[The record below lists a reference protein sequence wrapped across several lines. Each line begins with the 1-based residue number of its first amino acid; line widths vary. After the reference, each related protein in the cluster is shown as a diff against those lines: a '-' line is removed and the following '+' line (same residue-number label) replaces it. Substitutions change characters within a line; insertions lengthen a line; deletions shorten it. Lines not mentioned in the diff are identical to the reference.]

1 MFLILIIIYMLC
13 GANIKITFAALIL
26 PFLVLHISF
35 LGAGVGLIIS
45 SVTGKISRSR
55 RTCKFRNNAVDVS
68 YSDSVSRFAD
78 SRKFAPNYAVK
89 SDSADCRGIS
99 LRLFG
104 YGLFQ
109 SVISVRKHS
118 SNSGDTF
125 YRVDNVQSNRKE
137 FYRYGMIL

>member
-1 MFLILIIIYMLC
+1 MRSKYKNHICSPDPAVFGAAYFISRC
-13 GANIKITFAALIL
+13 GRGLDNIF
-26 PFLVLHISF
+26 SY
-35 LGAGVGLIIS
+35 
-45 SVTGKISRSR
+45 GKISRSR